1 MKSSEI
7 IKTLDEVSGL
17 VNSGLTKLPV
27 IPNTKGN
34 YVAQYCVDKGLN
46 GNNVIVIRVYPDS
59 TSVGVYYL
67 SPHQENCRNL
77 NSRNFLYKISSK
89 EHLLMWL
96 FKQFNKVNDNEYD
109 VDIFIKNVN
118 KLAIEKRN
126 PWASLEKIVSELTG
140 EDYVIN
146 TNSLGNHYGYR
157 TDYISPKDA
166 LKAAQTVLRFIEY
179 STEHGGCLDK
189 V

>member
-1 MKSSEI
+1 MNSSEI
-7 IKTLDEVSGL
+7 ISTLNQVSGL

-46 GNNVIVIRVYPDS
+46 GPNVIVIRVYPDS

-67 SPHQENCRNL
+67 SPHQKNCRNL
-77 NSRNFLYKISSK
+77 NSSNFLYKISSK

-96 FKQFNKVNDNEYD
+96 FKQFNKVNDNEHN

-126 PWASLEKIVSELTG
+126 PWASLEKVVSELTG
-140 EDYVIN
+140 ADYVIN
-146 TNSLGNHYGYR
+146 TKVQRYGYQ
-157 TDYISPKDA
+157 TDYISPQDA
-166 LKAAQTVLRFIEY
+166 LKAAQTILRFIEH